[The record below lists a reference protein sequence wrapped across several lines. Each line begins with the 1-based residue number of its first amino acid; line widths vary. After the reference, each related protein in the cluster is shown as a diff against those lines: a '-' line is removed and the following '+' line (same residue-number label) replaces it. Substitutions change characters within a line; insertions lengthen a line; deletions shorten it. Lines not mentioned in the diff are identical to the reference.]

1 MRSAGLVFCTFLT
14 SLQIEVWEDPIH
26 NLQSQNARQ
35 LRLILYTMYKRE
47 YEFGE
52 ILDLLNIW
60 KFDESE
66 QIYKKL
72 GISVT

>member
-1 MRSAGLVFCTFLT
+1 M
-14 SLQIEVWEDPIH
+14 
-26 NLQSQNARQ
+26 QSQNARQ

-72 GISVT
+72 GISVTFTIRLI